1 MPTAAIS
8 LEHLLT
14 EFTRVRQFSHQLCQP
29 LATEDY
35 VIQSMPDASPTKWHL
50 AHTTWFFETFIL
62 KEFLPNYQSAFPGY
76 HFILNSYYN
85 ALGER
90 HARPKR
96 GLLSRPTVKEVYEYR
111 AAIDAEINA
120 LISKGETDRP
130 EQLAEFL
137 VLGLHHEQQ
146 HQELM
151 VTDFKHALLEN
162 PLEVIYQ
169 TRATGQSRSVGE
181 LSWTSFKE
189 GLYEIGFGG
198 TGFSFDNEGPRHRQ
212 FLENFQ
218 LADRLVTNG
227 EYLKFMDSGG
237 YTDPRWW
244 LSAGFSTVQSEGW
257 KAPLYWK
264 HNGNAWIQ
272 RSLAGE
278 HEIDHSEPVCH
289 LSYFEADAYARWA
302 GARLPSEAE
311 WEVAATSQLVQGNF
325 AESGRL
331 HPVAQ
336 SNPKQTQ
343 MFGDVWE
350 WTHSNYTAYPGFQPA
365 EGAVGEYNGKFMCN
379 QYVLRGGS
387 CATPESHIRPS
398 YRNFFPSDARWQF
411 SGIRLARG
419 PVNA

>member
-1 MPTAAIS
+1 MPTVAIS
-8 LEHLLT
+8 LEHLLE
-14 EFTRVRQFSHQLCQP
+14 EFTRVRQFSHHLCQP

-35 VIQSMPDASPTKWHL
+35 VVQSMADASPTKWHL

-111 AAIDAEINA
+111 AAIDAEITA
-120 LISKGETDRP
+120 LLAKGEIDRP
-130 EQLAEFL
+130 KELAEFL
-137 VLGLHHEQQ
+137 TLGLHHEQQ

-151 VTDFKHALLEN
+151 VTDFKHALMEN
-162 PLEVIYQ
+162 PLEVVY
-169 TRATGQSRSVGE
+169 RKRPTGQSGSVGE
-181 LSWTSFKE
+181 LTWTSYKE

-198 TGFSFDNEGPRHRQ
+198 SGFSFDNEGPRHRQ

-218 LADRLVTNG
+218 LANRLVTNG
-227 EYLKFMDSGG
+227 EYLQFMQSAG
-237 YTDPRWW
+237 YADPRWW
-244 LSAGFSTVQSEGW
+244 LSAGFSTVQTEGW

-264 HNGNAWIQ
+264 QNGNSWIQ

-278 HEIDHSEPVCH
+278 HEIDLSEPVCH

-311 WEVAATSQLVQGNF
+311 WEVAAALQSIQGNF
-325 AESGRL
+325 AEGGRL

-336 SNPKQTQ
+336 SDPKHTQ

-387 CATPESHIRPS
+387 CATPQSHIRPS

-419 PVNA
+419 PIHA